1 MTTFHARLSAK
12 APAAVD
18 PTSGDAVEQTQ
29 LVFSGDPDAD
39 NSEWA
44 AAQPSLSVSLLV
56 RSEIADQYQTGNTYA
71 LTIEDVT
78 PELLRDNTLGA
89 VLADPNDD
97 RASWPAN
104 ESEGDGD
111 TTDGVMA
118 EAAAASGGEPVP
130 FTEDGKLD
138 TEQLAADSAPQPKAS
153 ARTRKQ

>member
-56 RSEIADQYQTGNTYA
+56 RSDIADRYQTGNTYA

-78 PELLRDNTLGA
+78 PELLRDNTTDG
-89 VLADPNDD
+89 VMADPNDD

-104 ESEGDGD
+104 ESEGDGSGEALPDED

-118 EAAAASGGEPVP
+118 EAVAASA
-130 FTEDGKLD
+130 K
-138 TEQLAADSAPQPKAS
+138 
-153 ARTRKQ
+153 TRKQ